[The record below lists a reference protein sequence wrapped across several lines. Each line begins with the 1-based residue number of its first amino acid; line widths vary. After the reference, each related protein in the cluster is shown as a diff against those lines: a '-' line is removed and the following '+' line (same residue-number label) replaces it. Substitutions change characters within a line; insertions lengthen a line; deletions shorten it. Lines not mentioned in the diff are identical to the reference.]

1 LAARPLDRLRADR
14 RRAERAGNLDGALQ
28 AYQDGLHIREM
39 LAAHGSGNADWQR
52 NLAISYGRLAIIDTL
67 QGERER
73 ALAAFRK
80 GRAIIARLRE
90 ASPDHAILT
99 SDLAWFDAEIAK
111 LAG

>member
-1 LAARPLDRLRADR
+1 
-14 RRAERAGNLDGALQ
+14 
-28 AYQDGLHIREM
+28 M
-39 LAAHGSGNADWQR
+39 LARSRPGNAGWHRD
-52 NLAISYGRLAIIDTL
+52 LGLSYGRIAVIDAL

-73 ALAAFRK
+73 ALVAFRK

-90 ASPDHAILT
+90 ASPDHAILA